1 MLSLVLTVF
10 FVHIAIYLVNTIG
23 ASTVDS
29 LLWLLYL
36 KLPTPTSRTA
46 RKQQQLKRQV
56 LEQKHEMNSTSS
68 QDEFAKW
75 AKARRR
81 HDKTMEEYEA
91 LNKKLTSQKS
101 SFDWTVKI
109 ARWICTNGLKIFL
122 QFWYSKTPVFRLPES
137 WFPYYVEWILSFPRA
152 PLGSVSIQ
160 VWSNV
165 CATTIA
171 LAAEVAGSLLLQ
183 VAGQKEGQKEAVP
196 LGAERKAQ

>member
-10 FVHIAIYLVNTIG
+10 FVNVAIYLVNTIG
-23 ASTVDS
+23 ASTIDH

-36 KLPTPTSRTA
+36 RLPTPTSRTA
-46 RKQQQLKRQV
+46 RKQQQLKRAV
-56 LEQKHEMNSTSS
+56 LEQKREMNNTSS

-81 HDKTMEEYEA
+81 HDKTLEEYEA
-91 LNKKLTSQKS
+91 LNKDLTSQKS

-109 ARWICTNGLKIFL
+109 ARWLSTNGLKIFL
-122 QFWYSKTPVFRLPES
+122 QFWYSKTPVFPLPTG
-137 WFPYYVEWILSFPRA
+137 WFPYYAEWIVSFPRA

-165 CATTIA
+165 CAAAIA
-171 LAAEVAGSLLLQ
+171 LAAEVVGALFVLI
-183 VAGQKEGQKEAVP
+183 VGQAQAKPQAEA
-196 LGAERKAQ
+196 KAQ

>member
-1 MLSLVLTVF
+1 
-10 FVHIAIYLVNTIG
+10 
-23 ASTVDS
+23 
-29 LLWLLYL
+29 
-36 KLPTPTSRTA
+36 
-46 RKQQQLKRQV
+46 
-56 LEQKHEMNSTSS
+56 MNSTSS

-91 LNKKLTSQKS
+91 LSACPTTIIQRALSYPLTKLLTLSIDKKLTSQKS

-109 ARWICTNGLKIFL
+109 ARWLCTNGLKMFL
-122 QFWYSKTPVFRLPES
+122 QFWYSKTPVFPLPEA

-165 CATTIA
+165 CATTIL
-171 LAAEVAGSLLLQ
+171 LAADILGALLVQ
-183 VAGQKEGQKEAVP
+183 VVSQKKDQKETVP
-196 LGAERKAQ
+196 VGVEGKAQ